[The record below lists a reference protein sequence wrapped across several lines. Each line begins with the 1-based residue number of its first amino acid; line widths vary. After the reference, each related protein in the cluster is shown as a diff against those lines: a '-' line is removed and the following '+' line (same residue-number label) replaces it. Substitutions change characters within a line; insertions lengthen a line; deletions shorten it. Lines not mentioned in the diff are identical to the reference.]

1 MTKDKRALLVV
12 SFGTSHAETREKT
25 IGAIERDIAAAYP
38 DCEVR
43 RAFTSGMILKVLEN
57 RDGIVIDNVAEAMS
71 RLADDGFRE
80 VLVQPTHVIP
90 GDEYD
95 DMAAD
100 VMRQA
105 GRFEKI
111 TIGTPL
117 LYQTEDYRKVIRA
130 VMEQFPDLSDREALV
145 LMGHGTGHPINAAY
159 PALDYQVKEMGY
171 KNVFVG
177 TVEGYPDLET
187 VLRQVE
193 AYRPEKV
200 ILLPLM
206 VVAGDH
212 AINDMA
218 GEDED
223 SWKSVFE
230 KAGFEVSCVIK
241 GLGEL
246 QPIRDIYLEHID
258 QAVGAGKS

>member
-1 MTKDKRALLVV
+1 MTKDRKALLVV

-25 IGAIERDIAAAYP
+25 IGAIERDIAASFPEY
-38 DCEVR
+38 EVR
-43 RAFTSGMILKVLEN
+43 RAFTSGMILKVLEK
-57 RDGIVIDNVAEAMS
+57 RDGIVIDNVTEAMN

-90 GDEYD
+90 GDEYN
-95 DMAAD
+95 DMVKAVAEFRD
-100 VMRQA
+100 Q
-105 GRFEKI
+105 FDEI

-117 LYQTEDYRKVIRA
+117 LYRTEDYQKVILA
-130 VMEQFPDLSDREALV
+130 VIEQFPDLPEKAALV

-159 PALDYQVKEMGY
+159 AALDYQIKDMGY

-218 GEDED
+218 GEEED
-223 SWKSVFE
+223 SWKNVFE
-230 KAGFEVSCVIK
+230 KAGFEVSCVLK

-246 QPIRDIYLEHID
+246 QPIRGIYLEHVA
-258 QAVGAGKS
+258 QAIESTK

>member
-1 MTKDKRALLVV
+1 MTKDRKALLVV

-25 IGAIERDIAAAYP
+25 IGAIERDIAASFPEY
-38 DCEVR
+38 EVR
-43 RAFTSGMILKVLEN
+43 RAFTSGMILKVLEK
-57 RDGIVIDNVAEAMS
+57 RDGIVIDNVTEAMN

-90 GDEYD
+90 GDEYN
-95 DMAAD
+95 DMVKAVAEFRD
-100 VMRQA
+100 Q
-105 GRFEKI
+105 FDEI

-117 LYQTEDYRKVIRA
+117 LYRTEDYQKVILA
-130 VMEQFPDLSDREALV
+130 VIEQFPDLPEKAALV

-159 PALDYQVKEMGY
+159 AALDYQIKDMGY

-218 GEDED
+218 GEEED
-223 SWKSVFE
+223 SWKNVFE
-230 KAGFEVSCVIK
+230 KAGFKVSCVLK

-246 QPIRDIYLEHID
+246 QPIRGIYLEHVA
-258 QAVGAGKS
+258 QAIESTK